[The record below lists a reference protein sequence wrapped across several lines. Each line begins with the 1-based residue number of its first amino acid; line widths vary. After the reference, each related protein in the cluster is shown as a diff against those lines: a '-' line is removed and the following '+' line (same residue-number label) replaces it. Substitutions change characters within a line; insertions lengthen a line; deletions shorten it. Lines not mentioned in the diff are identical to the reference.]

1 MPKVPKYI
9 AIEGNIGVGKTSL
22 CRLLAK
28 DWKCHLVLEQFT
40 DNPFL
45 PLFYKYPERYA
56 FQVEL
61 FFMTERYKQMQA
73 QFMTQ
78 NIFHQ
83 QTIADYFFLKTLLFA
98 KNNLF
103 DEEYRLFHQLFLT
116 LNNHAPSPDLL
127 VYLHRPIPALKTNI
141 RKRGRA
147 MENQIENEYLEKVQA
162 AYFEYF
168 KNATDF
174 PILILDLEDKDFVN
188 NLSIYE
194 QVKQLIEQAPTEKKV
209 HYYAANLLVQKD
221 YM

>member
-1 MPKVPKYI
+1 
-9 AIEGNIGVGKTSL
+9 
-22 CRLLAK
+22 
-28 DWKCHLVLEQFT
+28 
-40 DNPFL
+40 
-45 PLFYKYPERYA
+45 
-56 FQVEL
+56 
-61 FFMTERYKQMQA
+61 
-73 QFMTQ
+73 
-78 NIFHQ
+78 
-83 QTIADYFFLKTLLFA
+83 
-98 KNNLF
+98 
-103 DEEYRLFHQLFLT
+103 
-116 LNNHAPSPDLL
+116 
-127 VYLHRPIPALKTNI
+127 
-141 RKRGRA
+141 